1 MDWGRSP
8 CQNRNL
14 KRRGRTKAGFDGWPQ
29 CEVLKLL
36 PGLIEGGISMS
47 AQNSKAAITAR
58 LMTIL
63 LGGTAVLA
71 VTAAGAYAQTSGSA
85 DGVETVVVT
94 AQHRKQNINDV
105 PYNISAVSGDTIDE
119 NHILD
124 TAELMRSI
132 PGVTVVDRGD
142 RNADIVSGIRIRGLN
157 VDSSALGDYA
167 VSAQATVS
175 TYVNETPIFANFLLS
190 PDEIDHVEVLKGPQG
205 TLYGSNSLGGTVRYI
220 LRAPELGVFDGEVS
234 GSLSNVATSS
244 EVGLSGTATI
254 NIPLG
259 DTLAWRT
266 TITRNYYPGDTS
278 YVNLYRLDSTGTPIA
293 PGGIGSTAAS
303 YYDKKDA
310 DYAHQ
315 WYGRTAVLWKPTSNF
330 DATLSFMDQN
340 DQFGGRRTTTLGT
353 NGLGVPYQDGQ
364 SGSMILEPA
373 TRDVYLAS
381 LEANLDLGFATLTSS
396 TSSYDNRGSII
407 SDNTGFY
414 AQNGWLKDFY
424 YNYPRPLAEAKRHYG
439 DKGVIEELRLVSD
452 GTHTLDYIVGAYYEN
467 QELYSAQDSFL
478 QGFQQWWDAAYCG
491 FFAPCEAAVLNNNDF
506 LYRHYEHYT
515 DAALYGDLTWH
526 ITNTFQA
533 TGGVRYFD
541 DVDTTHV
548 FQTTGL
554 YASIFSESDTVGRE
568 TASKALFK
576 GNLSWKFADD
586 ELWYATVAQGYR
598 RGGSN
603 GTPTIGRFAE
613 SPAWETYQPD
623 TDIDY
628 ETGVKGVWSGITFN
642 ADIFYV
648 DWSNPQI
655 NTATTNWGF
664 FAVQN
669 GKKAI
674 TEGLE
679 LQANGS
685 LTDNLKYGVGYTY
698 TDSHLGA
705 DLEAADGTYEIN
717 SKGAQLPGAP
727 RHTLNGSLDYGIPL
741 PNSANIF
748 LHLDGYYQSSTQDT
762 MFSKNI
768 FLNTIVPGAYLN
780 QPKFYDHMNGFSLWN
795 LNATYAMDNWS
806 VDLWVKN
813 VLDARGVTGVY
824 TQAYMGTSPSQNFEG
839 NDSKALTT
847 LPRTVGLTASL
858 KF

>member
-1 MDWGRSP
+1 
-8 CQNRNL
+8 
-14 KRRGRTKAGFDGWPQ
+14 
-29 CEVLKLL
+29 
-36 PGLIEGGISMS
+36 MS
-47 AQNSKAAITAR
+47 AIQPRTVIAVNLATV
-58 LMTIL
+58 L
-63 LGGTAVLA
+63 LGGTALLA
-71 VTAAGAYAQTSGSA
+71 VMPAIALAQSA
-85 DGVETVVVT
+85 NEGVETVVVT

-105 PYNISAVSGDTIDE
+105 PYNISSVSGDTIDDE
-119 NHILD
+119 HILD

-175 TYVNETPIFANFLLS
+175 TYVNDTPIFANFLLS
-190 PDEIDHVEVLKGPQG
+190 PLEIDHVEVLKGPQG

-220 LRAPELGVFDGEVS
+220 TRAPELGVFDGEVS
-234 GSLSNVATSS
+234 GSISNVDGSS
-244 EVGLSGTATI
+244 SAGLSGTGTI

-266 TITRNYYPGDTS
+266 TITRNYYPGDTD
-278 YVNLYRLDSTGTPIA
+278 YVNLYQLDSTGTPVA
-293 PGGIGSTAAS
+293 PKGIGSTATA

-315 WYGRTAVLWKPTSNF
+315 WYGHSSLLWKPTSFF
-330 DATLSFMDQN
+330 DATLSFMDQS
-340 DQFGGRRTTTLGT
+340 DEFGGRRTTTLGD
-353 NGLGVPYQDGQ
+353 NGAGVPYQDGQ

-396 TSSYDNRGSII
+396 TSSYDNRGEIT

-414 AQNGWLKDFY
+414 AQNGWFSAFY

-439 DKGVIEELRLVSD
+439 DKAVIEELRLVSD
-452 GTHTLDYIVGAYYEN
+452 ETHRVDYIVGAYYEN

-478 QGFQQWWDAAYCG
+478 MGFQQWWDAAYCG

-515 DAALYGDLTWH
+515 DAAVYGDLTWH
-526 ITNTFQA
+526 VTDSLEA
-533 TGGVRYFD
+533 TGGIRYFS
-541 DVDTTHV
+541 DVDSTHV
-548 FQTTGL
+548 YQTTGL
-554 YASIFSESDTVGRE
+554 YASIFSTSDTVGRE

-576 GNLSWKFADD
+576 GNVSWKFGDD
-586 ELWYATVAQGYR
+586 VLWYATVAQGYR

-613 SPAWETYQPD
+613 SAAWQTYQPD

-628 ETGVKGVWSGITFN
+628 ETGVKGMWKGITFN

-648 DWSNPQI
+648 DWSDPQI

-669 GKKAI
+669 GKRAT

-679 LQANGS
+679 LQANGT
-685 LTDNLKYGVGYTY
+685 LWDNLRYGVGYTY
-698 TDSHLGA
+698 TQAQLAA

-717 SKGAQLPGAP
+717 TKGAELPGAP
-727 RHTLNGSLDYGIPL
+727 RHTLNGALDYGIPL

-748 LHLDGYYQSSTQDT
+748 LHVDGYYQSSTQDT
-762 MFSKNI
+762 IFSQYI
-768 FLNTIVPGAYLN
+768 FPNVVTPAYFG
-780 QPKFYDHMNGFSLWN
+780 QPKYYDHLSGFQIWN
-795 LNATYAMDNWS
+795 LNATYAMNNWQAI
-806 VDLWVKN
+806 LWTKN
-813 VLDARGVTGVY
+813 VFDARGVTGVY
-824 TQAYMGTSPSQNFEG
+824 TQAYMGTAPAQNFDG

-847 LPRTVGLTASL
+847 LPRTVGLTL
-858 KF
+858 QYKF